1 MKKEI
6 LFSLLQTLTLNARNQ
21 DLQILQKAKFEAIS
35 KFLFIVSYTLAF
47 ERRQL
52 RGFGHLTKD
61 ASRAPPG

>member
-1 MKKEI
+1 M
-6 LFSLLQTLTLNARNQ
+6 LNARNQ
-21 DLQILQKAKFEAIS
+21 DLQILQKAEFEAIS

-52 RGFGHLTKD
+52 RWFGHLTKD